1 MHDQRDNDAPGG
13 RSRIAVVLK
22 GYPRLSETFIAQE
35 LLGLETRG
43 LILDIHSLRQPYD
56 PATHPIHDEI
66 AAPVNYLPE
75 YLWRAP
81 LRVLRA
87 WWRARRRPGYGAAWH
102 SFHRDLRRD
111 PTPNRIRRFGQACV
125 LADELNAETGM
136 IYAHFLHTPASV
148 ARYAAQICGLPFAI
162 SAHAK
167 DIWTTPDWEKRE
179 KIQDAEWLTTCT
191 AYGADHL
198 RALCGA
204 DSSKV
209 QLHYHGLDFER
220 FARRAQADTATLES
234 QTRPLRIASVG
245 RMVAKKGYDDLLDA
259 LAMLPKDLDWHLDH
273 IGGGELESAMAARA
287 DQRGLSNRITWHGRK
302 PQSDVKALLAK
313 ADLFVLA
320 SKIAADGDR
329 DGLPNVLMEAQ
340 AVGVACISTAVSAI
354 PELIDDGKT
363 GLLVPP
369 GDVAAL
375 AAAMARLAAEP
386 DTRALLAAAGSAR
399 VRSAFDLNA
408 GISAI
413 ATALTVDA
421 DAHRKAAA

>member
-1 MHDQRDNDAPGG
+1 M
-13 RSRIAVVLK
+13 LK

-35 LLGLETRG
+35 LLGLEVRG
-43 LILDIHSLRQPYD
+43 LTLDIHSLRQPYD

-81 LRVLRA
+81 WRVVRA
-87 WWRARRRPGYGAAWH
+87 WWRVRQRPGFRAAWQC
-102 SFHRDLRRD
+102 FWRDFQRD
-111 PTPNRIRRFGQACV
+111 RTPNRIRRFGQACV
-125 LADELNAETGM
+125 LADELHAGTRM

-148 ARYAAQICGLPFAI
+148 ARYAAMICGLPFAI

-179 KIQDAEWLTTCT
+179 KIQDAAWLTTCT

-198 RALCGA
+198 RAVSGA
-204 DSSKV
+204 DSGKV
-209 QLHYHGLDFER
+209 RLHYHGLDFRR
-220 FARRAQADTATLES
+220 FAPRREADTRER
-234 QTRPLRIASVG
+234 QTRALRIASVG
-245 RMVAKKGYDDLLDA
+245 RMVAKKGYDDLIDA
-259 LAMLPKDLDWHLDH
+259 LAALPEDLDWRFDH
-273 IGGGELESAMAARA
+273 IGGGELESAMIARA

-302 PQSDVKALLAK
+302 PQSDVKALLAG

-354 PELIDDGKT
+354 PELIEDGKT

-375 AAAMARLAAEP
+375 AAAIARLAAEP
-386 DTRALLAAAGSAR
+386 DTRARLAAAGSAR

-408 GISAI
+408 GIEAI
-413 ATALTVDA
+413 ATALTA
-421 DAHRKAAA
+421 DTNAPRQAAA